1 MIEAE
6 PSPGT
11 GVEEA
16 LPRVSPHQ
24 RERLLTDLLSRVSRS
39 FYLTLRVLPAGLR
52 GPVGLAYLLARAADT
67 IADTRILP
75 PAERLSHLR
84 AFRAQVT
91 GPAQGRVL
99 REIQQVLIERQSTRD
114 ERELLSSLPDAF
126 SMLEGACGDDGSRI
140 RSVVER
146 LTLGMEI
153 DLTTFPPEDSGRVEA
168 FQDEADL
175 DRYIYYVAGCV
186 GEFWTVMSM
195 AHSRALQFWDAERM
209 SEVGVRFGKALQLT
223 NVLRDVPKDLR
234 IGRCYLPEIEL
245 SRVGISPEDLLDP
258 SAGEKAR
265 PVLAGWLETA
275 LEHYG
280 AAGEYLLAIPRRC
293 LRLRLA
299 ALWPILIGLAT
310 LAQLARNDAWLDP
323 DRPSK
328 VSRRWVYGM
337 MARSVPAAFSN
348 GFLRAW
354 ISRSRK
360 AVEASLKQGR
370 S

>member
-16 LPRVSPHQ
+16 LPRVSPLQ
-24 RERLLTDLLSRVSRS
+24 RERLLTDLLRRVSRS

-91 GPAQGRVL
+91 GPAEGRAI
-99 REIQQVLIERQSTRD
+99 REIQQALIERQSTRD
-114 ERELLSSLPDAF
+114 ERELRSSLPDAF
-126 SMLEGACGDDGSRI
+126 SMLEGASGDDAGRI

-153 DLTTFPPEDSGRVEA
+153 DLTTFPPEDSGRVGA

-186 GEFWTVMSM
+186 GEFWTGITM
-195 AHSRALQFWDAERM
+195 AHTPALQRWDAGRM
-209 SEVGVRFGKALQLT
+209 REVGVRFGKALQLT

-234 IGRCYLPEIEL
+234 IGRCYLPESDL
-245 SRVGISPEDLLDP
+245 AGAGMTPEGLLEP
-258 SAGEKAR
+258 PNGSKAR
-265 PVLAGWLETA
+265 PVLAAWIEKA
-275 LEHYG
+275 LDHYR
-280 AAGEYLLAIPRRC
+280 AAEDYLLAIPRRC
-293 LRLRLA
+293 VRLRLG

-310 LAQLARNDAWLDP
+310 LAELARNEAWLDP
-323 DRPSK
+323 ARPSK
-328 VSRRWVYGM
+328 VSRGWVYRM
-337 MARSVPAAFSN
+337 VALSLAAAPSDPLMRSWIRR
-348 GFLRAW
+348 LRQ
-354 ISRSRK
+354 R
-360 AVEASLKQGR
+360 VEEALST
-370 S
+370 